1 MMTQV
6 LAGELAADNIQVNA
20 IAPGFIKTKF
30 SQAIWANESVNDM
43 VVKSIPQRRIADP
56 EELTGMALYLA
67 SQASSFTTGSIMLI
81 DGGQK
86 VGNAL

>member
-1 MMTQV
+1 
-6 LAGELAADNIQVNA
+6 
-20 IAPGFIKTKF
+20 
-30 SQAIWANESVNDM
+30 
-43 VVKSIPQRRIADP
+43 
-56 EELTGMALYLA
+56 MALYLA